1 MERTAFSSLAGY
13 TLPLYF
19 FPSLSYAP
27 LKLAY
32 SHAPDRF
39 HRETVHDNAYNSYAH
54 RSSPPF
60 YPLDLGRN
68 CFFGFSNLSVFA
80 WCVTRF
86 EKSELERHSWGK
98 SWMIVNI
105 FNFLPGIPTDVEN

>member
-39 HRETVHDNAYNSYAH
+39 HRETVDDNACNSYAH

-60 YPLDLGRN
+60 YPLDLVRN

-80 WCVTRF
+80 LLRYLLDSRNPNWRDIHGVQV
-86 EKSELERHSWGK
+86 G
-98 SWMIVNI
+98 
-105 FNFLPGIPTDVEN
+105 